1 MTVRSATWVEICWM
15 DAVDNG
21 KAGFGTHGRRVI
33 GPNPGSQGRR
43 AAGARAIGHLGTGRL
58 HAVDTKVAADV
69 GHDGEVAS
77 DALAAA
83 RREAKAWAAAANDAR
98 RRLDALDA
106 ATVAISQELSLE
118 RVLQIIVDSVRPL
131 VAADYAALGIPDEHG
146 TPQRFITSGISDEV
160 RLAIGPPP
168 RGHGLIG
175 VVMREGR
182 PTRITDIAADPRSI
196 GFPPHHPVMH
206 SFLGVPV
213 RVEGRVI
220 GNLYLT
226 DKTGG
231 QPFTEEDEQ
240 LVESFARHAGLAIH
254 NARMHEELRQL
265 AVLQERE
272 RIAQDLHDGSIQSLY
287 AVSLALEDTEEL
299 MEMDPATAALRIDH
313 AIETIH
319 GTIQE
324 IRDFILGLDPEARSA
339 VDLLAGL
346 TALAAEFERSTPI
359 EVELASDPDV
369 SLDPD
374 ETLQL
379 IQLTREAMSN
389 VARHAR
395 ASTVTVNVEHR
406 RNVLRLSIIDDGRG
420 FDTSEGP
427 RPGHHGLTN
436 MHARAESLG
445 GSLTI
450 ASDRD
455 GTRVIFEMPRGDR
468 GQGKESTV

>member
-1 MTVRSATWVEICWM
+1 MDRTTADPRPATTSSTEE
-15 DAVDNG
+15 
-21 KAGFGTHGRRVI
+21 F
-33 GPNPGSQGRR
+33 
-43 AAGARAIGHLGTGRL
+43 
-58 HAVDTKVAADV
+58 
-69 GHDGEVAS
+69 
-77 DALAAA
+77 AAA
-83 RREAKAWAAAANDAR
+83 IREAESWAATAHEAR
-98 RRLDALDA
+98 RRLEALDA

-131 VAADYAALGIPDEHG
+131 VRARYAALGIPDDQGSME
-146 TPQRFITSGISDEV
+146 RFITSGLSAKD
-160 RLAIGPPP
+160 RGAIGPPP
-168 RGHGLIG
+168 RGRGLLGLSVQEGIAVRVADIG
-175 VVMREGR
+175 R
-182 PTRITDIAADPRSI
+182 DPRSA
-196 GFPPHHPVMH
+196 GFPPGHPPMTTLL
-206 SFLGVPV
+206 SVPV
-213 RVEGRVI
+213 KVEGRAI

-226 DKTGG
+226 DRLDGR
-231 QPFTEEDEQ
+231 PFSEDDES

-299 MEMDPATAALRIDH
+299 MATDSDGATDRIDH
-313 AIETIH
+313 AIESIH

-324 IRDFILGLDPEARSA
+324 IRDFIMGLDPDARTA

-346 TALAAEFERSTPI
+346 TALADEFERSTLI

-369 SLDPD
+369 PLDPD

-389 VARHAR
+389 VARHAE
-395 ASTVTVNVEHR
+395 ATKVTVNVEDR
-406 RNVLRLSIIDDGRG
+406 RERLRLSIIDDGRG
-420 FDTSEGP
+420 FDTGASQ

-445 GSLTI
+445 GSLAI
-450 ASDRD
+450 ESDDD
-455 GTRVIFEMPRGDR
+455 GTRVVFEMPRGER
-468 GQGKESTV
+468 GRVKESST

>member
-1 MTVRSATWVEICWM
+1 MDGRPVADAPHDQDPSA
-15 DAVDNG
+15 DA
-21 KAGFGTHGRRVI
+21 AP
-33 GPNPGSQGRR
+33 GP
-43 AAGARAIGHLGTGRL
+43 GAP
-58 HAVDTKVAADV
+58 ADP
-69 GHDGEVAS
+69 
-77 DALAAA
+77 LAAA
-83 RREAKAWAAAANDAR
+83 IQEAQTWAAVAREAR
-98 RRLDALDA
+98 GRLEALDA

-131 VAADYAALGIPDEHG
+131 VAAEYAALGIPDERG
-146 TPQRFITSGISDEV
+146 SPQRFITSGISDEV
-160 RLAIGPPP
+160 RRAIGPPP

-175 VVMREGR
+175 LVMREGQAR
-182 PTRITDIAADPRSI
+182 RITDITTDPRRA

-226 DKTGG
+226 DKAGG
-231 QPFTEEDEQ
+231 QPFTEADEQ

-299 MEMDPATAALRIDH
+299 MATDPATAAERIDH

-324 IRDFILGLDPEARSA
+324 IRDFILGLDPDARTA

-346 TALAAEFERSTPI
+346 TALTDEFERSTPI
-359 EVELASDPDV
+359 EVELASDPEV

-374 ETLQL
+374 EAIQL

-389 VARHAR
+389 VVRHAE
-395 ASTVTVNVEHR
+395 ASKVSVNVEDR
-406 RNVLRLSIIDDGRG
+406 RDVLRLSIIDDGRG
-420 FDTSEGP
+420 FDTREGQ

-450 ASDRD
+450 TSGSD
-455 GTRVIFEMPRGDR
+455 GTRVVFEMPRGDR
-468 GQGKESTV
+468 GQGKESST

>member
-1 MTVRSATWVEICWM
+1 MER
-15 DAVDNG
+15 DAVLVADTDG
-21 KAGFGTHGRRVI
+21 EPTREDLAEAI
-33 GPNPGSQGRR
+33 R
-43 AAGARAIGHLGTGRL
+43 AA
-58 HAVDTKVAADV
+58 
-69 GHDGEVAS
+69 E
-77 DALAAA
+77 
-83 RREAKAWAAAANDAR
+83 AWAAAAHEAR
-98 RRLDALDA
+98 RRLQALDA

-131 VAADYAALGIPDEHG
+131 AGASYAALGIPNDRGILE
-146 TPQRFITSGISDEV
+146 RFITSGISDEA
-160 RLAIGPPP
+160 RRSIGHPP
-168 RGHGLIG
+168 RGHGLLGKTIREDRPVRVGDIG
-175 VVMREGR
+175 Q
-182 PTRITDIAADPRSI
+182 DQQSA

-213 RVEGRVI
+213 HVEGRVI

-226 DKTGG
+226 DKSGG
-231 QPFTEEDEQ
+231 KSFTEDDEH

-299 MEMDPATAALRIDH
+299 LEVDPGQAVERLDH

-324 IRDFILGLDPEARSA
+324 IRDFIMGLDPEARRA

-346 TALAAEFERSTPI
+346 TALTDEFERSTPI
-359 EVELASDPDV
+359 EVELESDPDV
-369 SLDPD
+369 PLDPD
-374 ETLQL
+374 ETIQL

-389 VARHAR
+389 VARHAA
-395 ASTVTVNVEHR
+395 ASKVTVRVEDR
-406 RNVLRLSIIDDGRG
+406 RDVLRLSIIDDGRG
-420 FDTSEGP
+420 FDPAESQ

-445 GSLTI
+445 GSLSI
-450 ASDRD
+450 SSDGM
-455 GTRVIFEMPRGDR
+455 GTRVVFEMPRGDR
-468 GQGKESTV
+468 GRAQESS

>member
-1 MTVRSATWVEICWM
+1 
-15 DAVDNG
+15 VDP
-21 KAGFGTHGRRVI
+21 A
-33 GPNPGSQGRR
+33 
-43 AAGARAIGHLGTGRL
+43 
-58 HAVDTKVAADV
+58 
-69 GHDGEVAS
+69 E
-77 DALAAA
+77 AA
-83 RREAKAWAAAANDAR
+83 RRGFE
-98 RRLDALDA
+98 ALDA

-131 VAADYAALGIPDEHG
+131 VAARYAALGIPDELG
-146 TPQRFITSGISDEV
+146 SMERFITSGISDEE
-160 RLAIGPPP
+160 RRAIGPPP
-168 RGHGLIG
+168 RGHGLLGTVI
-175 VVMREGR
+175 RQGR
-182 PTRITDIAADPRSI
+182 SFRVDDISASPLSV
-196 GFPPHHPVMH
+196 GFPPHHPRMR

-226 DKTGG
+226 DKLGG
-231 QPFTEEDEQ
+231 LPFGDEDEQ

-299 MEMDPATAALRIDH
+299 MRDDPDTASQRIDH
-313 AIETIH
+313 AIEMIH
-319 GTIQE
+319 GTIGE
-324 IRDFILGLDPEARSA
+324 IREFIMGLDPDDRTA

-346 TALAAEFERSTPI
+346 TALADAFERSTLI
-359 EVELASDPDV
+359 DVALSSDPDV

-389 VARHAR
+389 VARHAE
-395 ASTVTVNVEHR
+395 ATTVRVSVEDR
-406 RNVLRLSIIDDGRG
+406 RDVLRLSIIDDGRG
-420 FDTSEGP
+420 FDTSEP
-427 RPGHHGLTN
+427 QQPGHHGLTN
-436 MHARAESLG
+436 MRARAEALG

-450 ASDRD
+450 VSDTG
-455 GTRVIFEMPRGDR
+455 GTRVVFEMPRADR
-468 GQGKESTV
+468 GGGKESGT

>member
-1 MTVRSATWVEICWM
+1 M
-15 DAVDNG
+15 DRRT
-21 KAGFGTHGRRVI
+21 AGTGTADG
-33 GPNPGSQGRR
+33 GPSREELEAAIR
-43 AAGARAIGHLGTGRL
+43 AA
-58 HAVDTKVAADV
+58 
-69 GHDGEVAS
+69 E
-77 DALAAA
+77 
-83 RREAKAWAAAANDAR
+83 AWAATAYEAR
-98 RRLDALDA
+98 RRLEALDA

-131 VAADYAALGIPDEHG
+131 AGARYAALGIPDDRGLLE
-146 TPQRFITSGISDEV
+146 RFITSGMSDEV
-160 RLAIGPPP
+160 RRAIAHPP
-168 RGHGLIG
+168 RGHGLLG
-175 VVMREGR
+175 VSLREGHPLR
-182 PTRITDIAADPRSI
+182 VPDIAADPRRAA
-196 GFPPHHPVMH
+196 FPPHHPVMH

-226 DKTGG
+226 DKTSGG
-231 QPFTEEDEQ
+231 GFSEEDEL

-299 MEMDPATAALRIDH
+299 LQIDAAQAVNRLDH

-324 IRDFILGLDPEARSA
+324 IRDFIMGLDPEARRA

-346 TALAAEFERSTPI
+346 TALTDEFERSTPI

-369 SLDPD
+369 PLDPD
-374 ETLQL
+374 ETIQL

-389 VARHAR
+389 VARHAG
-395 ASTVTVNVEHR
+395 ATKVSVNVEDR
-406 RNVLRLSIIDDGRG
+406 RDGLRLSIIDDGRG
-420 FDTSEGP
+420 FDTAEGQ

-450 ASDRD
+450 ESDPL
-455 GTRVIFEMPRGDR
+455 GTRVVFEMPRGER
-468 GQGKESTV
+468 GRAKESST

>member
-1 MTVRSATWVEICWM
+1 M
-15 DAVDNG
+15 G
-21 KAGFGTHGRRVI
+21 
-33 GPNPGSQGRR
+33 
-43 AAGARAIGHLGTGRL
+43 AIGHVSAGRL
-58 HAVDTKVAADV
+58 H
-69 GHDGEVAS
+69 GMEPRSPAS
-77 DALAAA
+77 TVSANATPTTAELAAA
-83 RREAKAWAAAANDAR
+83 IQRAEGWAAAAHDAR
-98 RRLDALDA
+98 RRLEALDA

-131 VAADYAALGIPDEHG
+131 VGARYAALGIPDDRGSME
-146 TPQRFITSGISDEV
+146 RFITSGISDEAH
-160 RLAIGPPP
+160 RAIGTPP
-168 RGHGLIG
+168 RGRGLLG
-175 VVMREGR
+175 VAIREGE
-182 PTRITDIAADPRSI
+182 TLRIPEIRADERSV
-196 GFPPHHPVMH
+196 GFPPEHPMMT

-213 RVEGRVI
+213 RVEGRAI

-226 DKTGG
+226 DRDDGE
-231 QPFTEEDEQ
+231 PFSEDDER

-299 MEMDPATAALRIDH
+299 MSAEPAQVADRIDH
-313 AIETIH
+313 AIDTIH

-324 IRDFILGLDPEARSA
+324 IRDFIMGLDPDARTA

-346 TALAAEFERSTPI
+346 TALTDEFERSTLI

-369 SLDPD
+369 PLDPD

-389 VARHAR
+389 VARHAE
-395 ASTVTVNVEHR
+395 ASKVNVNVDDR
-406 RNVLRLSIIDDGRG
+406 RDVLRLSIIDDGRG
-420 FDTSEGP
+420 FDTKEGQ

-445 GSLTI
+445 GSLAI
-450 ASDRD
+450 ESDDD
-455 GTRVIFEMPRGDR
+455 GTRVVFEMPRGHR
-468 GQGKESTV
+468 GEGKESST

>member
-1 MTVRSATWVEICWM
+1 
-15 DAVDNG
+15 VDT
-21 KAGFGTHGRRVI
+21 KT
-33 GPNPGSQGRR
+33 
-43 AAGARAIGHLGTGRL
+43 AAGAAPDSEPAG
-58 HAVDTKVAADV
+58 DP
-69 GHDGEVAS
+69 
-77 DALAAA
+77 LAAA
-83 RREAKAWAAAANDAR
+83 LREAETWAAAANDAR
-98 RRLDALDA
+98 LRLDALDA

-131 VAADYAALGIPDEHG
+131 VGADYAALGIPDERG
-146 TPQRFITSGISDEV
+146 SPLRFITSGVNEEV
-160 RLAIGPPP
+160 RRAIGPPP

-175 VVMREGR
+175 VVMREGQA
-182 PTRITDIAADPRSI
+182 TRITDIGADPRRV

-226 DKTGG
+226 DKAGG
-231 QPFTEEDEQ
+231 QPFSEDDEQ

-299 MEMDPATAALRIDH
+299 MQLDPATAAQRIDH

-324 IRDFILGLDPEARSA
+324 IRDFILGLDPEARTA

-346 TALAAEFERSTPI
+346 TVLADEFERSTPI
-359 EVELASDPDV
+359 EVELSSDPDV
-369 SLDPD
+369 PLDPD
-374 ETLQL
+374 ETIQL

-389 VARHAR
+389 VARHAG
-395 ASTVTVNVEHR
+395 ASKVTVNVEDR
-406 RNVLRLSIIDDGRG
+406 RDVLRLSIIDDGSG
-420 FDTSEGP
+420 FDTSEGS

-450 ASDRD
+450 VSDQD
-455 GTRVIFEMPRGDR
+455 GTRVVFEMPRGDR
-468 GQGKESTV
+468 GQGKESST